1 MSLTISRRLWLIT
14 LFISIA
20 LLGLWL
26 VNHHFQARIEA
37 DYKLRQ
43 QVNGLQQQ
51 LLSLRAAEKDFLQH
65 RKLDYRDQF
74 ESQYSDFQA
83 QHDRLMT
90 DVADAGVDAT
100 ILQQVRTDFDE
111 YADAFRTVVSHQLRI
126 GLNAEQGL
134 YKALRDAAHQVE
146 QVVRNDPALLASLL
160 MLRRHEKDFMLRR
173 DATYYTRF
181 GTALSDFRGALFMSD
196 IDNVTKAQLQNAL
209 RDYSDSFSNLVQQ
222 EVDIGLDDQSG
233 LVGAMREQVAT
244 AEVTFAEA
252 LAMVEDRIAH
262 DLSAARRSLSLIIG
276 VIIAS
281 SLLVL
286 LYTRAGIVRQL
297 SRAVAHAQTLTHGDW
312 HQPVTVTGK
321 DEAAQLL
328 AALEALRIELL
339 RKAEHIEHDNR
350 HKTRLAELSRV
361 LQGVRT
367 TKQLGSDAL
376 QHLVNA
382 LGAQVGALY
391 LTENENQLLLC
402 AGHALSQDQALPE
415 RYAFGDSLIGQVA
428 VTREAS
434 AVRNL
439 PGDFLR
445 ISSGSGSATPAS
457 LLVAPLLW
465 NEQVYGVIE
474 IGALHQLDEDALEFL
489 RDAGEML
496 AIALHAAH
504 AREAIETMLTQSR
517 AQTAELE
524 AQQAAMH
531 AANEQL
537 AMQAE
542 QLQQSEE
549 ELRVQ
554 QEELQAQQEEL
565 RVLNEELE
573 SQSRLERARM
583 RDLEQRNAELE
594 RRLKTAPAL

>member
-1 MSLTISRRLWLIT
+1 MSLTISRRLWFIT
-14 LFISIA
+14 LFISMA

-26 VNHHFQARIEA
+26 VNRHVQARVEA
-37 DYKLRQ
+37 DYQLRQ
-43 QVNGLQQQ
+43 QVNALQRQ

-74 ESQYSDFQA
+74 ESLYGDFRS
-83 QHDRLMT
+83 QHDRLMIQ
-90 DVADAGVDAT
+90 VQDAGLDAD
-100 ILQQVRTDFDE
+100 ILRQVRRDFDQ
-111 YADAFRTVVSHQLRI
+111 YADAFRIVVSHRLQV
-126 GLNAEQGL
+126 GLDANEGL

-146 QVVRNDPALLASLL
+146 AVVRDDPALLASLL

-181 GTALSDFRGALFMSD
+181 GTALSDFRGALFMSE
-196 IDNVTKAQLQNAL
+196 IDNVTKATLQSAL

-244 AEVTFAEA
+244 AEHTFARA
-252 LAMVEDRIAH
+252 LAMVEDKIAR
-262 DLSAARRSLSLIIG
+262 DLAVARQSLSLIVATI
-276 VIIAS
+276 VTA

-297 SRAVAHAQTLTHGDW
+297 GRAVSHAEILMRGDW
-312 HQPVTVTGK
+312 QQPVEVTGK
-321 DEAAQLL
+321 DETAQLL

-339 RKAEHIEHDNR
+339 RKAQQLEQDNR
-350 HKTRLAELSRV
+350 HKTRLAALSRV
-361 LQGVRT
+361 LQGIRT
-367 TKQLGSDAL
+367 TQQLGSDAL

-382 LGAQVGALY
+382 LDAQVGALY
-391 LTENENQLLLC
+391 ITEHDNQLVLC
-402 AGHALSQDQALPE
+402 AGHALSRDHALPQ
-415 RYAFGDSLIGQVA
+415 RYIFGDSLIGQVA
-428 VTREAS
+428 LTREAS
-434 AVRNL
+434 IIRNL
-439 PGDFLR
+439 PDNFLR
-445 ISSGSGSATPAS
+445 ISSGSGSTVPAT

-465 NEQVYGVIE
+465 NEKVYGVIE
-474 IGALHQLDEDALEFL
+474 IGALQRINDEAVDFML
-489 RDAGEML
+489 DAGEML
-496 AIALHAAH
+496 AIALHAAQT
-504 AREAIETMLTQSR
+504 RESIETMLDQSR
-517 AQTAELE
+517 AQTNEL
-524 AQQAAMH
+524 ASQQTAMR

-573 SQSRLERARM
+573 SQSRLERTRL
-583 RDLEQRNAELE
+583 RELEQRNAELE
-594 RRLKTAPAL
+594 RRLTSTSLL

>member
-14 LFISIA
+14 LFISVA

-26 VNHHFQARIEA
+26 VNRHVQARVEA
-37 DYKLRQ
+37 DYQLRQ

-74 ESQYSDFQA
+74 ESLYSDFLSR
-83 QHDRLMT
+83 HDQLMR
-90 DVADAGVDAT
+90 DVADSGLDT
-100 ILQQVRTDFDE
+100 GILQQVRNDFDQ
-111 YADAFRTVVSHQLRI
+111 YADAFRTVVDHQLRV
-126 GLNAEQGL
+126 GLDAEQGL

-146 QVVRNDPALLASLL
+146 NVVRSDATLLASLL

-181 GTALSDFRGALFMSD
+181 GAALSDFRGALFMSE

-209 RDYSDSFSNLVQQ
+209 RDYSDSFSHLVQQ

-233 LVGAMREQVAT
+233 LIGAMRQQVST
-244 AEVTFAEA
+244 AENTFTKA
-252 LAMVEDRIAH
+252 LALVEEKIAH
-262 DLSAARRSLSLIIG
+262 DLAIARQSLSL
-276 VIIAS
+276 VIAVIVAS

-297 SRAVAHAQTLTHGDW
+297 GRAVVYADTLTRGDW
-312 HQPVTVTGK
+312 HQPVAVSGK

-328 AALEALRIELL
+328 AALESLRVELL
-339 RKAEHIEHDNR
+339 RKAHHIEQDSR

-367 TKQLGSDAL
+367 TAELGSDAL

-391 LTENENQLLLC
+391 LAEDDTRLVLC
-402 AGHALSQDQALPE
+402 AGHALSRDQALPE
-415 RYAFGDSLIGQVA
+415 SYAFGDSLIGQVA
-428 VTREAS
+428 LTREAS
-434 AVRNL
+434 VIRNV

-457 LLVAPLLW
+457 LLIAPLLW
-465 NEQVYGVIE
+465 NNQVYGVIE
-474 IGALHQLDEDALEFL
+474 IGALQQLDDDALVFL
-489 RDAGEML
+489 RDGGEML
-496 AIALHAAH
+496 AIALHAAR
-504 AREAIETMLTQSR
+504 AREAIEGMLTQSR

-531 AANEQL
+531 AANDQL

-573 SQSRLERARM
+573 SQSQLQRTRLRE
-583 RDLEQRNAELE
+583 LEQRNAELE